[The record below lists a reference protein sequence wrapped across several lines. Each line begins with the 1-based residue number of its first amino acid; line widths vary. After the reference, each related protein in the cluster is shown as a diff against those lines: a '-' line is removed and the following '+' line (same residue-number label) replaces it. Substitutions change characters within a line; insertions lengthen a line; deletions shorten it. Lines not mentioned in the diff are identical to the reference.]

1 MKPDPKTKSELSALL
16 GQFKRDVAN
25 RDDSILEL
33 FVNEPDVFL
42 TGSETGETAYG
53 PVELRTFFKR
63 IFARP
68 FAYLFDW
75 KSCSFS
81 QYGRVAWVFIEATVR
96 TKGKTTSGKK
106 PYRITAVFKKKSG
119 RWLIT
124 HYHGAEPMPRR

>member
-1 MKPDPKTKSELSALL
+1 MKPDAKTKSELSALL

-25 RDDSILEL
+25 RDVSILEL

-53 PVELRTFFKR
+53 LVELRTFFKR

-75 KSCSFS
+75 DSCSFS
-81 QYGRVAWVFIEATVR
+81 QDGRVAWVYIEATVR
-96 TKGKTTSGKK
+96 MKGKTTSG
-106 PYRITAVFKKKSG
+106 I
-119 RWLIT
+119 
-124 HYHGAEPMPRR
+124 